1 MRKDNR
7 KWVITLN
14 AKGEFNKKVSVI
26 TLRLNAEEAQTLN
39 RLQKSIGKKTAGE
52 TLKYLIREFLDEKKP
67 LRRVLSQPRQRK
79 PNMNI

>member
-1 MRKDNR
+1 M
-7 KWVITLN
+7 ITLN